1 MPRRKEQPRASV
13 SAELVIDLVTTVAL
27 TLVFHYIFEM
37 PWGLA
42 VLVAGPASVLGWWC
56 LLHLE
61 RDHSGDSWI
70 SDLWD

>member
-1 MPRRKEQPRASV
+1 MPRRTEQPRASV
-13 SAELVIDLVTTVAL
+13 SAEIAIDLVTTVVL

-42 VLVAGPASVLGWWC
+42 ALVAGPASILGWWC

-61 RDHSGDSWI
+61 RNHSGDSWT
-70 SDLWD
+70 SDIWD